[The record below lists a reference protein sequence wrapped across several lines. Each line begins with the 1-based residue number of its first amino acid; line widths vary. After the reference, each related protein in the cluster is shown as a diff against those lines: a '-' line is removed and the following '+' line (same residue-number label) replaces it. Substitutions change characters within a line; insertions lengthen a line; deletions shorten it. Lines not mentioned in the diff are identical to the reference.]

1 MPTGARAAPRGE
13 ETKQIMTRP
22 ARTIDLATMLEGR
35 KLTPF
40 NYLLICLS
48 WLVTMFDGL
57 DMMLVSFTAPYM
69 QDELHLTDVQ
79 LSGAFSAGTAGM
91 IIGGLIFTYVGDR
104 IGRRPTIIMC
114 TLAFGVFTFLT
125 GFATIYPA
133 LLALRFLDGL
143 AIGGA
148 LPLAWALNVE
158 FIPSKLRATVVAFI
172 MMGFSIGSS
181 LAAPLTNSIA
191 PIHGWEGVYFAG
203 GIGSVACA
211 ILIAIFLPESPR
223 FLISK
228 GKSPARIHATLK
240 RLDGDL
246 DVQPDDHFIL
256 GDETKQA
263 RSFKISDLFEGRLR
277 LLTPIIWIGYFAS
290 ALGIFFKS
298 AFGPTILERMD
309 IAREVAANVS
319 AIGGLL
325 GAISGVVIMR
335 ISARLG
341 LKFAAFCTLLI
352 VPMAVS
358 IGMEWVPP
366 SLLLPIIVVQSMLVG
381 GCHTAIISQ
390 LALYYPTNIRA
401 SAGGWASAIG
411 KIGGFIG
418 PFIGAAI
425 LTAGIPAVRTYA
437 LAAICPFIL
446 FLSITAISVLL
457 KRPEPEAR
465 PLGRAVP
472 AE

>member
-1 MPTGARAAPRGE
+1 
-13 ETKQIMTRP
+13 MTRA
-22 ARTIDLATMLEGR
+22 ARTIDLAALLENR

-40 NYLLICLS
+40 NYLLIALS

-57 DMMLVSFTAPYM
+57 DMMMMSFTAPYM
-69 QDELHLTDVQ
+69 QEELHLTDLQ
-79 LSGAFSAGTAGM
+79 LANAFSAGTLGM
-91 IIGGLIFTYVGDR
+91 IVGGLTFTYVGDR

-114 TLAFGVFTFLT
+114 TLAFGVLTFLT
-125 GFATIYPA
+125 GFATYFPA

-158 FIPSKLRATVVAFI
+158 FIPKRLRATVIAFI

-181 LAAPLTNSIA
+181 LAAPLTNWIA

-203 GIGSVACA
+203 GIGSVICA

-228 GKSPARIHATLK
+228 GLKPHLVSATLK
-240 RLDGDL
+240 RLDSTI
-246 DVQPDDHFIL
+246 DVQANDRFIL
-256 GDETKQA
+256 GDEVKQEHNF
-263 RSFKISDLFEGRLR
+263 RLGDLFAGNLR
-277 LLTPIIWIGYFAS
+277 WLTPIIWIGYFAS

-298 AFGPTILERMD
+298 AFGPTILERMH

-325 GAISGVVIMR
+325 GAVAGVVIMR
-335 ISARLG
+335 MSARYG
-341 LKFAAFCTLLI
+341 LKFAATCTILI
-352 VPMAVS
+352 VPMAVAV
-358 IGMEWVPP
+358 GMEWIPAG
-366 SLLLPIIVVQSMLVG
+366 LLLPVIVIQSMLVG

-390 LALYYPTNIRA
+390 LALYYPSAIRA
-401 SAGGWASAIG
+401 SAGGCASAVG

-425 LTAGIPAVRTYA
+425 LATGIPAVRTYA

-446 FLSITAISVLL
+446 FLSIMAISTLL
-457 KRPEPEAR
+457 KRR
-465 PLGRAVP
+465 PQPQAATPGSVAMA

>member
-1 MPTGARAAPRGE
+1 
-13 ETKQIMTRP
+13 MTRP
-22 ARTIDLATMLEGR
+22 ARTIDLAGLLEGR

-40 NYLLICLS
+40 NYLLIALS

-57 DMMLVSFTAPYM
+57 DMMMVSFTAPYM
-69 QDELHLTDVQ
+69 QGELHLTDFQ

-91 IIGGLIFTYVGDR
+91 IIGGLIFTYIGDR
-104 IGRRPTIIMC
+104 IGRRPTIITC
-114 TLAFGVFTFLT
+114 TLAFGVLTFLT
-125 GFATIYPA
+125 GFATWYPA

-181 LAAPLTNSIA
+181 LAAPLTNWIA

-203 GIGSVACA
+203 GIGSVLCA

-223 FLISK
+223 FMINK
-228 GKSPARIHATLK
+228 GHASERVCATLK
-240 RLDGDL
+240 RLDPRL
-246 DVQPDDHFIL
+246 DVQPDDRFVL
-256 GDETKQA
+256 GDEGGRA
-263 RSFKISDLFEGRLR
+263 RTFHLGDLFEGRLR
-277 LLTPIIWIGYFAS
+277 ILTPIIWTGYFAS

-309 IAREVAANVS
+309 IARDVAANVS

-325 GAISGVVIMR
+325 GAIAGVVIMR
-335 ISARLG
+335 LSARFG
-341 LKFAAFCTLLI
+341 LAFAAICTLLI
-352 VPMAVS
+352 VPMAVAV
-358 IGMEWVPP
+358 GMEWVPAGW
-366 SLLLPIIVVQSMLVG
+366 LLPVIVVQSMLVG

-390 LALYYPTNIRA
+390 LALYYPTAIRA
-401 SAGGWASAIG
+401 SAGGCASAVG
-411 KIGGFIG
+411 KLGGFIG

-437 LAAICPFIL
+437 IAAICPFIL
-446 FLSITAISVLL
+446 FLSILAISAIIR
-457 KRPEPEAR
+457 RPEQNAPVG
-465 PLGRAVP
+465 GRVVP

>member
-1 MPTGARAAPRGE
+1 
-13 ETKQIMTRP
+13 MTRP
-22 ARTIDLATMLEGR
+22 ARTIDLARLLEDR

-40 NYLLICLS
+40 NYLLMTLS

-57 DMMLVSFTAPYM
+57 DMMMVSFTAPYM
-69 QDELHLTDVQ
+69 QDELHLTDYQ

-91 IIGGLIFTYVGDR
+91 ILGGLTFTYVGDR

-114 TLAFGVFTFLT
+114 TLAFGILTFLT
-125 GFATIYPA
+125 GFATYYPA

-158 FIPSKLRATVVAFI
+158 FIPTKLRATVVAFI

-181 LAAPLTNSIA
+181 LAGPLTNWIA
-191 PIHGWEGVYFAG
+191 PTYGWEGVYFVG
-203 GIGSVACA
+203 GIGSVICA
-211 ILIAIFLPESPR
+211 IMIAIFLPESPR
-223 FLISK
+223 FRISK
-228 GKSPARIHATLK
+228 GIRPDLVAAALK
-240 RLDGDL
+240 RLDASI
-246 DVQPDDHFIL
+246 DVQPDDRFIL
-256 GDETKQA
+256 GDEIKQT
-263 RSFKISDLFEGRLR
+263 RNFRLGDLFEGKLR

-298 AFGPTILERMD
+298 AFGPTILERMH

-325 GAISGVVIMR
+325 GAISGVIIMR
-335 ISARLG
+335 LSARYG
-341 LKFAAFCTLLI
+341 LKFAASCTLLI
-352 VPMAVS
+352 VPMAVAV
-358 IGMEWVPP
+358 GMEWIP
-366 SLLLPIIVVQSMLVG
+366 SSILLPVIVVQSMLVG

-390 LALYYPTNIRA
+390 LALYYPSAIRA
-401 SAGGWASAIG
+401 SAGGWASAVG
-411 KIGGFIG
+411 KAGGFIG

-446 FLSITAISVLL
+446 FLSIVAISALL
-457 KRPEPEAR
+457 RRPQPEAR
-465 PLGRAVP
+465 TPGGVAMA

>member
-1 MPTGARAAPRGE
+1 
-13 ETKQIMTRP
+13 MTRP
-22 ARTIDLATMLEGR
+22 ARVIDLAKLLEGR

-40 NYLLICLS
+40 NYLLIALS

-57 DMMLVSFTAPYM
+57 DMMMVSFTAPYM
-69 QDELHLTDVQ
+69 QDELALSDYQ

-91 IIGGLIFTYVGDR
+91 ILGGLIFTNVGDR
-104 IGRRPTIIMC
+104 IGRRPTIVTC

-125 GFATIYPA
+125 GFATWYPA

-158 FIPSKLRATVVAFI
+158 FIPSRLRATIVAFI

-181 LAAPLTNSIA
+181 LAAPLTNWIA
-191 PIHGWEGVYFAG
+191 PIYGWEGVYFAG

-223 FLISK
+223 FLVSK
-228 GKSPARIHATLK
+228 GRSPERIAATLR
-240 RLDGDL
+240 RLDPML
-246 DVQPDDHFIL
+246 DVQADDRFVL

-263 RSFKISDLFEGRLR
+263 RSFRMADLFAGKLR

-298 AFGPTILERMD
+298 AFGPTILGRMD
-309 IAREVAANVS
+309 IARDVAANVS

-335 ISARLG
+335 LSVRFGLG
-341 LKFAAFCTLLI
+341 FAAGCTLLI
-352 VPMAVS
+352 VPMAVA

-390 LALYYPTNIRA
+390 LALYYPTGIRA
-401 SAGGWASAIG
+401 TAGGWASAVG

-437 LAAICPFIL
+437 LAAICPFVL
-446 FLSITAISVLL
+446 FLSIATISVLVRR
-457 KRPEPEAR
+457 KDTEEAA
-465 PLGRAVP
+465 PGRVAVA